1 MNARLPIVALC
12 TIVTAFVLSGCSSAY
27 YGAMEKIGIPKREL
41 VVKRVGEAREAQQEA
56 KEQFADALQK
66 FLAVTRVE
74 GGELQRKYD
83 QLSTELKQSKDRAN
97 EVRERVAGVKDVSE
111 ALFSEWKRELGQ
123 YSDQSLRAESERQ
136 LKETRRRYDDLM
148 ASMKRAAERM
158 DPILKKFDDQV
169 LFLKHNLNARA
180 IAGLT
185 ATARTLEDDIS
196 RLIADMEKSIR
207 EADEFIKAMNASG

>member
-1 MNARLPIVALC
+1 MNARPSFVALC
-12 TIVTAFVLSGCSSAY
+12 TILTALLFAGCSSAY

-56 KEQFADALQK
+56 KEQFTDALQK

-74 GGELQRKYD
+74 GGELQKKYD
-83 QLSTELKQSKDRAN
+83 QLASELKQSKERAN

-123 YSDQSLRAESERQ
+123 YSDQSMRSESERQ
-136 LKETRRRYDDLM
+136 LRQTRRRYDDLM
-148 ASMKRAAERM
+148 VSMKRAAERM

-207 EADEFIKAMNASG
+207 EADEFIKAMNAPS